1 MAETEYTEF
10 IMNSKKY
17 PVIIP
22 TTTKD
27 YKRVKR
33 DLKAILEYLPAKEI
47 VFIGP
52 DTLKEPVMD
61 DACSAGI
68 SDRVRYINENQ
79 LISFDELTE
88 LMRGRLAADGYEM
101 AANSKPGWYYQ
112 QFLKMTFSGICEED
126 YYMSWDAD
134 TIPLR
139 PVRMFDDEDRPYF
152 DLKAEYNPGYFMTL
166 KNLLGL
172 DKINKKSF
180 IAEHM
185 IFSRQRMSELIGEIE
200 ALPIRGDRYYEK
212 IFYSLDLGNLKKGF
226 SEFETYGSWMS
237 VRHPGEYAFREWR
250 SVRNTGLFV
259 KPEAFSDED
268 KAYLAKDYDA
278 ATFESYHE
286 YSPQLAE
293 IFHNPEY
300 RAEVSARE
308 FYQMLID
315 EGVFG
320 TAKDGGI
327 AAEGGAIY
335 PV

>member
-1 MAETEYTEF
+1 
-10 IMNSKKY
+10 MNTKKF
-17 PVIIP
+17 PIIIP

-27 YKRVKR
+27 YLRVKR
-33 DLKAILEYLPAKEI
+33 DLRALLDYLPAKEI

-52 DTLKEPVMD
+52 ATLEEPVKS
-61 DACSAGI
+61 DATGVGI
-68 SDRVRYINENQ
+68 EGHVRYLNENDI
-79 LISFDELTE
+79 ISFDELTD

-112 QFLKMTFSGICEED
+112 QFLKMSFSEICDED

-139 PVRMFDDEDRPYF
+139 TIRMFDDEGHPYF
-152 DLKAEYNPGYFMTL
+152 DLKAEFNPGYFVTL

-172 DKINKKSF
+172 DKVNEKSF

-185 IFSRQRMSELIGEIE
+185 IFSKSRMAELIKEIE
-200 ALPIRGDRYYEK
+200 ALPIRGGKYYEK
-212 IFYSLDLGNLKKGF
+212 IFYSLDLNNLKKGF

-237 VRHPGEYAFREWR
+237 VRHPGEYTFRDWN
-250 SVRNTGLFV
+250 SMRNTGLFV
-259 KPEAFSDED
+259 KPDDFSDAD
-268 KAYLAKDYDA
+268 KAYLARDYDA

-286 YSPQLAE
+286 FSPQLSE

-320 TAKDGGI
+320 KAQDGGI
-327 AAEGGAIY
+327 AAEGGAVY